1 MLEFRK
7 LGENWMM
14 TVLEDYFSNFT
25 KFLHVALLGPTQ
37 KTHAIYISC
46 DAPQQSWY
54 GRTAPSGNL
63 SLYKFYYKV
72 FEENFDK
79 REL

>member
-1 MLEFRK
+1 
-7 LGENWMM
+7 MM

-25 KFLHVALLGPTQ
+25 KFLHVALLKWHSLGPTQ
-37 KTHAIYISC
+37 NTHAIYISC

-72 FEENFDK
+72 FEENFNK
-79 REL
+79 